1 MTGFARFALAVALL
15 AALCFGMRAS
25 AAAPVVAHLTYSG
38 VFDLDRSH
46 GNFRLSYVE
55 TTPSTSLIGDSVFGI
70 DVELPIFMRTSAPL
84 YDGIGTVRLAEN
96 IRRFSLSTASG
107 APWVT
112 GVTFRMHGAK
122 IQMQYRTVDAS
133 SIDSPPA
140 AAPLP
145 ASATGAVE
153 FSNSFGELTP
163 AQAVSSAPSFSYA
176 SPSPFEVPAPGG
188 AFAPFSSAPQRAA
201 ARLSLPVRVGPV
213 HFASNLESSAVPD
226 APASSFDALRQC
238 GSANLNAACANS
250 HQHDNRFAAGT
261 SFDVRAGARHVN
273 VDLSGSVE
281 HQLLSDQTAFPYI
294 PLDPQAPQASTQ
306 AAPLSGQSA
315 VAYPNLVD
323 VTKRGLNAKVAV
335 PVNSHVTVDLGFD
348 TQHYQGGY
356 NAALTSSSA
365 ATLVPGI
372 DARKDTYAGNITYQ
386 LPHTNSAITFS
397 ARQYRYQDTYV
408 PNVNLTQTR
417 ADVNFT
423 VKF

>member
-15 AALCFGMRAS
+15 AALCFGVRAS

-38 VFDLDRSH
+38 VFDVDRSH
-46 GNFRLSYVE
+46 GDFRLSYVA
-55 TTPSTSLIGDSVFGI
+55 TPSTNLIGDSVFGI
-70 DVELPIFMRTSAPL
+70 DVELPIFMRTSATPL
-84 YDGIGTVRLAEN
+84 YDGISTVRLAEN
-96 IRRFSLSTASG
+96 LQRFNLSTAG
-107 APWVT
+107 GTPWVT
-112 GVTFRMHGAK
+112 GVTFRLHGAR
-122 IQMQYRTVDAS
+122 IQMQYRTVDAATVES
-133 SIDSPPA
+133 SRAQMPA
-140 AAPLP
+140 PDGP
-145 ASATGAVE
+145 ASAVE
-153 FSNSFGELTP
+153 LTNTFGELTS
-163 AQAVSSAPSFSYA
+163 AQASSIAPSFSYA
-176 SPSPFEVPAPGG
+176 SPSPFADLSTAG
-188 AFAPFSSAPQRAA
+188 AFAPFAPAPARVVQ
-201 ARLSLPVRVGPV
+201 RLSLPVRVGPV

-250 HQHDNRFAAGT
+250 HEHDNRFAAGT
-261 SFDVRAGARHVN
+261 SFDVRAGARRVN
-273 VDLSGSVE
+273 FDLSGSVE
-281 HQLLSDQTAFPYI
+281 HQLLSDQTEFPYI
-294 PLDPQAPQASTQ
+294 PLDPQAPAASTQ
-306 AAPLSGQSA
+306 AAPLGGQSA

-356 NAALTSSSA
+356 NAALTAPNAS
-365 ATLVPGI
+365 TLVPSI

-386 LPHTNSAITFS
+386 LPHTSSAITFS

-408 PNVNLTQTR
+408 PNLNLTQTR